1 MNVISLE
8 FNSTDFA
15 FVTLL
20 QCTAKMFAWY
30 LISPKQFIR
39 EICKI
44 NPKQNV
50 RLLQYV
56 TVWII
61 GSHYTINFYH

>member
-1 MNVISLE
+1 MNDISLE
-8 FNSTDFA
+8 FNFADFV

-30 LISPKQFIR
+30 FISQKQFIR

-44 NPKQNV
+44 NPTQNFKAF
-50 RLLQYV
+50 
-56 TVWII
+56 TVV
-61 GSHYTINFYH
+61 